1 MTEQRLT
8 VPAPGGRELEVVVAG
23 RPGGRPLVFHNGT
36 PGGLVAYRPIAD
48 QLADRG
54 LALVMY
60 ARPGYG
66 RSTPQPGRTVA
77 DAAAD
82 TAAVLDYLEAGPF
95 LTAGWSGGGP
105 HALACAALL
114 PDRCLAAASMAGV
127 APYGAAGLDWL
138 AGMGQENI
146 REFGT
151 AVAGPAPLEAMLS
164 QLAPALRGLTAEQI
178 TEGMGGLLSDAD
190 KSVLTGGFAVY
201 LAESMQAGLEAGIA
215 GWRDDDLAF
224 VTDWGFSLATL
235 ASGPVPLS
243 IWQGGQDLMVPGSH
257 GAWLAGQLPG
267 ARTHLLPAAGHL
279 TLVAATFGEILDEL
293 LDQAVAPQ
301 G

>member
-1 MTEQRLT
+1 MTEQRMT

-36 PGGLVAYRPIAD
+36 PGGLVAYGPMSG
-48 QLADRG
+48 QVADRG

-82 TAAVLDYLEAGPF
+82 TAAVLDHLEAGPF

-114 PDRCLAAASMAGV
+114 PDRCLAAASLAGV

-138 AGMGQENI
+138 AKRENI
-146 REFGT
+146 QEFGT
-151 AVAGPAPLEAMLS
+151 AVAGPGRWRPLSELNG
-164 QLAPALRGLTAEQI
+164 LRGLTAA
-178 TEGMGGLLSDAD
+178 GRRGDGRP
-190 KSVLTGGFAVY
+190 AVGRRSRRSRAAAAY
-201 LAESMQAGLEAGIA
+201 LAESTQAGLEADR

-224 VTDWGFSLATL
+224 VADWGFSLATL

-243 IWQGGQDLMVPGSH
+243 SWQGGQDRMVPGSH

-279 TLVAATFGEILDEL
+279 TLPAATFGEILDEL
-293 LDQAVAPQ
+293 LDMIAAPR

>member
-1 MTEQRLT
+1 
-8 VPAPGGRELEVVVAG
+8 
-23 RPGGRPLVFHNGT
+23 VFHNGT
-36 PGGLVAYRPIAD
+36 PGGLVAYGPMAG
-48 QLADRG
+48 LAADRG

-82 TAAVLDYLEAGPF
+82 TAAVLDHLQAGPF

-114 PDRCLAAASMAGV
+114 PDRCLAAASLAGV

-138 AGMGQENI
+138 AGMGEENI
-146 REFGT
+146 QEFGT

-164 QLAPALRGLTAEQI
+164 GLAPELRGLTAAQI

-190 KSVLTGGFAVY
+190 KSALVGGFAAY

-224 VTDWGFSLATL
+224 VADWGFSLATL

-293 LDQAVAPQ
+293 CLLAPA
-301 G
+301 GPL